1 MIRIE
6 NLYKSFKKVKVL
18 DGVSLDLK
26 PGTITV
32 VLGPNGSGK
41 TTLVKSILGL
51 VVPDKGNIFIGD
63 LPVKGKWEYRDQI
76 SYLPQV
82 ARFPDNLTVKEL
94 INMVKDVRNGNPINN
109 GLLDTYKLSPFL
121 NQKLKNLSGGTRQKV
136 NVVLFFLYDTPIM
149 IMDEP
154 TAGLDP
160 TAMIKLKD
168 RILKEKENDKAILMT
183 THIIPLVE
191 EIADEI
197 IFLLEGKIYYK
208 GSWKELT
215 DNMGE
220 KNLERAIAKI
230 LEENQHVK
238 DT

>member
-6 NLYKSFKKVKVL
+6 NLYKSFGKVKVL
-18 DGVSLDLK
+18 DGINLDLS
-26 PGTITV
+26 PGKITV

-51 VVPDKGNIFIGD
+51 VVPDKGNIYVGEQHINGEW
-63 LPVKGKWEYRDQI
+63 KYRDQI
-76 SYLPQV
+76 SYLPQI

-94 INMVKDVRNGNPINN
+94 ISMIQDVRKDNAINN
-109 GLLDTYKLSPFL
+109 GLMDTYKLSPYL
-121 NQKLKNLSGGTRQKV
+121 NKKLKNLSGGTRQKV
-136 NVVLFFLYDTPIM
+136 NVVLFFMYNTPVL

-160 TAMIKLKD
+160 TSLIKLKD
-168 RILKEKENDKAILMT
+168 RIIKEKESGKSVLLT

-208 GSWKELT
+208 GSWKELAKLK
-215 DNMGE
+215 GE
-220 KNLERAIAKI
+220 LGLERTIAKI
-230 LEENQHVK
+230 LEEKQNA
-238 DT
+238 

>member
-6 NLYKSFKKVKVL
+6 NLYKSFGKLKVL
-18 DGVSLDLK
+18 DGVNLELN

-51 VVPDKGNIFIGD
+51 VVPDKGNIFID
-63 LPVKGKWEYRDQI
+63 DQPVIGKWEYRDQI

-82 ARFPDNLTVKEL
+82 ARFPDNLTVNEL
-94 INMVKDVRNGNPINN
+94 INMVKDVRNGNAINN
-109 GLLDTYKLSPFL
+109 GLLDTYELTPFL
-121 NQKLKNLSGGTRQKV
+121 NKKLKNLSGGTRQKV
-136 NVVLFFLYDTPIM
+136 NVVLFFLYNTPVL

-168 RILKEKENDKAILMT
+168 RILKEKNGGKAILLT

-197 IFLLEGKIYYK
+197 VFLLEGTIYYK

-215 DNMGE
+215 KSKGE

-230 LEENQHVK
+230 LEENKKHA
-238 DT
+238 